1 MTIGLRTSW
10 LQYPVDTFTSP
21 YKITSQ
27 RRDSVDESTFGTLND
42 STLPPARQSLV
53 RPQSPRRAYGS
64 HSLRPHSPAEPMDPF
79 RLASS
84 APSPPGEGN
93 APQPALKNDT
103 PQTKSLP
110 RARGRGTALAVEEVH
125 GLAGSSQTHFTS
137 TTKRRTPAHGE
148 GGSRRLT
155 EEVLSLMRCEVKEV
169 KVDIYLFGRY
179 NKSMI
184 VSFRDKDRKNISIRF
199 SKETEDYH

>member
-10 LQYPVDTFTSP
+10 LQYPVETFASP

-27 RRDSVDESTFGTLND
+27 RRDSVDDSTFGTLND
-42 STLPPARQSLV
+42 STLPHARQSLV
-53 RPQSPRRAYGS
+53 RPQ
-64 HSLRPHSPAEPMDPF
+64 SPAEPMDPF

>member
-1 MTIGLRTSW
+1 M
-10 LQYPVDTFTSP
+10 
-21 YKITSQ
+21 
-27 RRDSVDESTFGTLND
+27 STFNLILSYSNTKINGVQEMFSPPPSPWTPSASQARHLPHTWKA
-42 STLPPARQSLV
+42 TLPSQPSK
-53 RPQSPRRAYGS
+53 PTK
-64 HSLRPHSPAEPMDPF
+64 PHE
-79 RLASS
+79 
-84 APSPPGEGN
+84 
-93 APQPALKNDT
+93 Q
-103 PQTKSLP
+103 KSLP
-110 RARGRGTALAVEEVH
+110 RTRGRGTALAVEEVH
-125 GLAGSSQTHFTS
+125 GLAGSHQTRSHS

-148 GGSRRLT
+148 GSSRRLT